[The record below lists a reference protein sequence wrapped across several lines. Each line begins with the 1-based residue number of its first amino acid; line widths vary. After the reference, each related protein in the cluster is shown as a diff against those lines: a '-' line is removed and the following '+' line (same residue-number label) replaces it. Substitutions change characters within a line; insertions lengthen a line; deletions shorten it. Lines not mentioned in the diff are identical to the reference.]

1 MEAGK
6 GRQERRDAGQEGVRA
21 GEMKEIR
28 TEERQDKRE
37 AGQKGDRTRG
47 RQQGGGQQERS
58 TI

>member
-1 MEAGK
+1 MDDH
-6 GRQERRDAGQEGVRA
+6 R
-21 GEMKEIR
+21 EMKEIR

-47 RQQGGGQQERS
+47 RQQGGGKQERS

>member
-6 GRQERRDAGQEGVRA
+6 GRQERRDAAQEGVRA